1 MKLELEKEINKLIEL
16 ESEYETVSEKCKDE
30 QEVLASYMRY
40 IKQKQRV
47 KRLQK
52 REKGGEK

>member
-1 MKLELEKEINKLIEL
+1 MELEKEINKLIEL
-16 ESEYETVSEKCKDE
+16 ESEYEIVSEKCKDE

-40 IKQKQRV
+40 IKQKQKV

-52 REKGGEK
+52 KLKKDGK